1 MADNQ
6 RVLKK
11 NADDGFLAE
20 DDPLA
25 ELARIVNFDLPVT
38 PSRAR
43 ISTPRREPE
52 FNLEDELLKGLE
64 QYEVGE
70 DAPAAPTPAVPDS
83 FVAPDLDQDVRFS
96 AAPVAR
102 DPWSAPSFEP
112 VAGEPQV
119 YAPVAPEETV
129 ARSVP
134 DPSVVTSPA
143 EPVFDA
149 APQPRLDPVGRSLFD
164 LEEEI
169 MQEFAAFD
177 ARRGGSAPVSPSI
190 PVFARRE
197 PELPVYAPEP
207 APVAHQEEESLD
219 AGAWPL
225 DEADFVEAFGELDID
240 AEPESDAEYVEP
252 QDFAAA
258 DWDDAED
265 FPVDTLVEALEDELH
280 RSMAETSDLSEPVDV
295 RHDETDRDEPQSV
308 SRSTP
313 SVDPSSLDDD
323 AFWRQPIA
331 AEPFVEAVVEPEP
344 VRDDRPSTA
353 DAMAL
358 DRLLADVE
366 RYPVVT
372 RTGWSRSTS
381 FGAGADK
388 IVPPVAPAPSFDA
401 PEPAPVATAMAP
413 VAVPAEPVAA
423 PRAPSAAPDVA
434 LVEPVARKD
443 VVETADD
450 DDFPFF
456 SDADLFD
463 ESAFELDLREIE
475 LDLLDVMDDAP
486 AAKPVAAAPAPKVI
500 DDSYPAVENIVKP
513 AREAPVVIDAAPVK
527 PEVADLASLPFDP
540 SQISVEEDALE
551 ALAEID
557 VPELPVVDHEPAAT
571 DPADYDLD
579 IDADMAEFFAAR
591 PEPTATVIPSRSAGR
606 VESVAPAAAPDKATG
621 DFDEFEKALE
631 EDFRR
636 SLSENRATVNLD
648 RVALS
653 PVDIEET
660 REDRGRSRRILVL
673 AASVVGVAL
682 LGGAGVYAFIGGAD
696 GLVASTGEP
705 KIILADKEP
714 MKVAPQN
721 PGGQKVPNQDK
732 AVYDR
737 VSGASTDESKQPRL
751 VTSNEEPVDVVQKTL
766 LPESLPM
773 DDEQDAMGTPT
784 EDTTDARLL
793 PEGASENVST
803 SEKVAT
809 GVAPRKV
816 RTMIVRPDGSLVPR
830 EEIVAETAAAT
841 PDAPAEATTQPADVP
856 ERLQPDDISRTIEQ
870 ASADPSI
877 GQEQTARS
885 VEPAAAETQ
894 PAADNET
901 DAAETTTEA
910 PADGGVTADQ
920 AAIAAAS
927 QADVPAATEPTDTAS
942 PETAPVETAPEQTAP
957 AESVETASAP
967 ANTPVPSSRPAEQ
980 PVNVIGAVTDQGR
993 VTDGQPAEAQTASAE
1008 PQAEAP
1014 VAQTPTPAGS
1024 YVIQIASLPSQSDA
1038 ETSYKR
1044 LSVKFA
1050 GVIGGRGV
1058 DIKRAQIA
1066 NKGTYYRVRIPAGS
1080 KQEAQEL
1087 CARYKAAGGSC
1098 LVSK

>member
-11 NADDGFLAE
+11 NADDGFLSE

-64 QYEVGE
+64 QYEVGD
-70 DAPAAPTPAVPDS
+70 DAPAAAVQAPLVAPAVDH
-83 FVAPDLDQDVRFS
+83 DLRAS
-96 AAPVAR
+96 AAPVPR
-102 DPWSAPSFEP
+102 EPWTEPSFEP
-112 VAGEPQV
+112 VREEPTF
-119 YAPVAPEETV
+119 YAPVEPAAHVANDAPET
-129 ARSVP
+129 SYIP
-134 DPSVVTSPA
+134 SPA

-177 ARRGGSAPVSPSI
+177 ARRDGPAPQPAFEAA
-190 PVFARRE
+190 FARRE
-197 PELPVYAPEP
+197 PELPVYAPAPEP
-207 APVAHQEEESLD
+207 EPQQAEDQFTADAWRVDES
-219 AGAWPL
+219 
-225 DEADFVEAFGELDID
+225 EFVEGEGVLDID
-240 AEPESDAEYVEP
+240 AEPESEPRFEEP
-252 QDFAAA
+252 QVFADAR
-258 DWDDAED
+258 WDDADD
-265 FPVDTLVEALEDELH
+265 FPADTLVEALEDELH
-280 RSMAETSDLSEPVDV
+280 RSMADSLDASDFADEGEDDPRIAPEHLSW
-295 RHDETDRDEPQSV
+295 SN
-308 SRSTP
+308 P
-313 SVDPSSLDDD
+313 SVDPASLDDD
-323 AFWRQPIA
+323 AFWRQPVVD
-331 AEPFVEAVVEPEP
+331 EPVADVEPEP
-344 VRDDRPSTA
+344 PAAPAPQPSTA

-372 RTGWSRSTS
+372 RSGWSRSTA
-381 FGAGADK
+381 FGTVGDK
-388 IVPPVAPAPSFDA
+388 IVPPTLEPAVARAPEAAPAAPPVMPIAAPAAVVAAPVAPATA
-401 PEPAPVATAMAP
+401 PA
-413 VAVPAEPVAA
+413 AET
-423 PRAPSAAPDVA
+423 
-434 LVEPVARKD
+434 ARKD
-443 VVETADD
+443 VVETSDE

-463 ESAFELDLREIE
+463 ENAFELDLREIE

-486 AAKPVAAAPAPKVI
+486 PAKPVASVPAPKPI
-500 DDSYPAVENIVKP
+500 DDSYPAVENIAKP
-513 AREAPVVIDAAPVK
+513 VREAPVVIDAVPSK
-527 PEVADLASLPFDP
+527 PEGGEYASLPFDP

-591 PEPTATVIPSRSAGR
+591 PEQAAPVLPTRSTGR
-606 VESVAPAAAPDKATG
+606 VEAAAPAAAPEKTTG

-653 PVDIEET
+653 PVDVEET
-660 REDRGRSRRILVL
+660 QEYRGRSRRILVL

-682 LGGAGVYAFIGGAD
+682 LGGAGVYAFMGGAG
-696 GLVASTGEP
+696 GLVASSGEP

-714 MKVAPQN
+714 MKVAPEN

-732 AVYDR
+732 AVYER
-737 VSGASTDESKQPRL
+737 VSGVNTDESKQPRL

-766 LPESLPM
+766 MPESLPM
-773 DDEQDAMGTPT
+773 DDEQEAMGTPT

-793 PEGASENVST
+793 PEGATDNVST

-830 EEIVAETAAAT
+830 EDIVEDTAAAT
-841 PDAPAEATTQPADVP
+841 PDAPTAAAQPTEVP
-856 ERLQPDDISRTIEQ
+856 ERLPPDDISRTIEQ
-870 ASADPSI
+870 ASADPAI

-885 VEPAAAETQ
+885 VTPAAAETQ

-901 DAAETTTEA
+901 DAAETATDA
-910 PADGGVTADQ
+910 PVDNSVTADQ

-927 QADVPAATEPTDTAS
+927 QAEVPSATDTA
-942 PETAPVETAPEQTAP
+942 ETAP
-957 AESVETASAP
+957 AEAEPAQPVETASAP

-980 PVNVIGAVTDQGR
+980 PVNVIGAVSDQGR
-993 VTDGQPAEAQTASAE
+993 VTEGQPAETQTANVE
-1008 PQAEAP
+1008 PQAETP

-1058 DIKRAQIA
+1058 DIKRADIA

-1080 KQEAQEL
+1080 KQDAQEL

>member
-64 QYEVGE
+64 QYEVGDE
-70 DAPAAPTPAVPDS
+70 ASTAPSAPIGSAPATQAQFAAPAVDHE
-83 FVAPDLDQDVRFS
+83 VRYS

-102 DPWSAPSFEP
+102 ELWTDPPLEP
-112 VAGEPQV
+112 VVNEPAV
-119 YAPVAPEETV
+119 YAPLSPE
-129 ARSVP
+129 
-134 DPSVVTSPA
+134 PA
-143 EPVFDA
+143 EALSAQDSSFLPSPGDSVFDA

-177 ARRGGSAPVSPSI
+177 ARRSVPATVKPFE

-197 PELPVYAPEP
+197 PEPPAFDAAPTP
-207 APVAHQEEESLD
+207 QPVAQQAVESF
-219 AGAWPL
+219 
-225 DEADFVEAFGELDID
+225 EADAWRLEDADFAEQLADLDID
-240 AEPESDAEYVEP
+240 AEPENGDLHQRP
-252 QDFAAA
+252 QEVDEA
-258 DWDDAED
+258 DWDAEAD
-265 FPVDTLVEALEDELH
+265 FPADTLVEALEDELH
-280 RSMAETSDLSEPVDV
+280 RSMADMPDLSVAAGADHDNSDRVEPALGSWA
-295 RHDETDRDEPQSV
+295 TPA
-308 SRSTP
+308 SRAP
-313 SVDPSSLDDD
+313 LLDDD
-323 AFWRQPIA
+323 AFWRQPA
-331 AEPFVEAVVEPEP
+331 TKEP
-344 VRDDRPSTA
+344 VAVDETVRDAEPSTA

-366 RYPVVT
+366 RYPVVR
-372 RTGWSRSTS
+372 RTGWSRSTA
-381 FGAGADK
+381 FGTAGEK
-388 IVPPVAPAPSFDA
+388 IVSPIAEPELAGPSASSPTAFVASDVPVIPAIIAPPS
-401 PEPAPVATAMAP
+401 ATA
-413 VAVPAEPVAA
+413 AEKA
-423 PRAPSAAPDVA
+423 D
-434 LVEPVARKD
+434 D
-443 VVETADD
+443 IVVEAADE

-456 SDADLFD
+456 SDGDLFD
-463 ESAFELDLREIE
+463 ENAFELDLREIE

-486 AAKPVAAAPAPKVI
+486 PARPIAAAPAPNPI
-500 DDSYPAVENIVKP
+500 DDSYPAVESVAMP
-513 AREAPVVIDAAPVK
+513 AREAPMVIDAAPAR
-527 PEVADLASLPFDP
+527 PSVADYASLPFDP
-540 SQISVEEDALE
+540 SQISAEEDVLE

-557 VPELPVVDHEPAAT
+557 VPELPVVDHEPAST

-591 PEPTATVIPSRSAGR
+591 PDPAPSILPSRSAGR
-606 VESVAPAAAPDKATG
+606 VEAPAAVAPPEKATG

-653 PVDIEET
+653 PVDIEDA
-660 REDRGRSRRILVL
+660 RDMRGRSRRVLVL
-673 AASVVGVAL
+673 AASVFGVAV
-682 LGGAGVYAFIGGAD
+682 LGAAGVYAFMGGTD
-696 GLVASTGEP
+696 GLVATSGEP

-737 VSGASTDESKQPRL
+737 VSGANTEEAKQPRL

-766 LPESLPM
+766 MPESLPM
-773 DDEQDAMGTPT
+773 DDEQEAMGTPT

-793 PEGASENVST
+793 PEGATENVST

-830 EEIVAETAAAT
+830 EEIVSETAATT
-841 PDAPAEATTQPADVP
+841 PDAPAADTQPAEVP
-856 ERLQPDDISRTIEQ
+856 ERLPPDDISRTIEQ
-870 ASADPSI
+870 ASADPGI
-877 GQEQTARS
+877 GQEQAARS
-885 VEPAAAETQ
+885 VALDATTPQ
-894 PAADNET
+894 PEANNET
-901 DAAETTTEA
+901 DAAETTAET
-910 PADGGVTADQ
+910 PTVSADQ

-927 QADVPAATEPTDTAS
+927 QADVPDAAETSDRSSA
-942 PETAPVETAPEQTAP
+942 ETAPQQTAP
-957 AESVETASAP
+957 AETVETASAP

-993 VTDGQPAEAQTASAE
+993 VTDGQPAEAQTASAA

-1080 KQEAQEL
+1080 KQEAQDL

>member
-70 DAPAAPTPAVPDS
+70 DSPAAPASALQAP
-83 FVAPDLDQDVRFS
+83 FVAPAVDHDVRYS
-96 AAPVAR
+96 AQPMGRETWAEPAFAPVQ
-102 DPWSAPSFEP
+102 DEP
-112 VAGEPQV
+112 VA
-119 YAPVAPEETV
+119 YAPVEAVEPG
-129 ARSVP
+129 ARSAAEP
-134 DPSVVTSPA
+134 AYIPSPA

-149 APQPRLDPVGRSLFD
+149 APQPRLDPVGRSLYD

-177 ARRGGSAPVSPSI
+177 ARRTEPARAAPVE
-190 PVFARRE
+190 PVFSRRE
-197 PELPVYAPEP
+197 PELPVYEPVQDSFAPSAQHSAE
-207 APVAHQEEESLD
+207 AE
-219 AGAWPL
+219 AWRL
-225 DEADFVEAFGELDID
+225 EDADFAATFASLDID
-240 AEPESDAEYVEP
+240 AEPEADARYEEP
-252 QDFAAA
+252 QDLVEPVWDEA
-258 DWDDAED
+258 DD
-265 FPVDTLVEALEDELH
+265 FPADTLVEALEDELH
-280 RSMAETSDLSEPVDV
+280 RSMADSTDLAEPVDAHV
-295 RHDETDRDEPQSV
+295 DEGDRAEPHFASW
-308 SRSTP
+308 STP
-313 SVDPSSLDDD
+313 SVDPSALDDD
-323 AFWRQPIA
+323 AFWRQPA
-331 AEPFVEAVVEPEP
+331 AGEPVAEVEP
-344 VRDDRPSTA
+344 VRETPSTA

-372 RTGWSRSTS
+372 RSGWSRSTS
-381 FGAGADK
+381 FGTAGEK
-388 IVPPVAPAPSFDA
+388 LVAPAAASPALRA
-401 PEPAPVATAMAP
+401 PEVAPAAAP
-413 VAVPAEPVAA
+413 VAVPAAPLVA
-423 PRAPSAAPDVA
+423 PIAAPDVA
-434 LVEPVARKD
+434 LVQPVARKD
-443 VVETADD
+443 VVETSEE
-450 DDFPFF
+450 DDFPLF

-463 ESAFELDLREIE
+463 ENAFELDLREIE

-486 AAKPVAAAPAPKVI
+486 AAKPAAAVPAPKPI

-527 PEVADLASLPFDP
+527 PDVADLASLPFDP
-540 SQISVEEDALE
+540 TQISVEEDALE

-557 VPELPVVDHEPAAT
+557 VPELPVVDHEPAST

-591 PEPTATVIPSRSAGR
+591 PEPAATVLPSRSTGR
-606 VESVAPAAAPDKATG
+606 VETAAPAAAAADKATG

-653 PVDIEET
+653 PVDVEEV

-682 LGGAGVYAFIGGAD
+682 LGGAGVYAFMGGAG
-696 GLVASTGEP
+696 GLVASSGEP

-714 MKVAPQN
+714 MKVAPEN

-737 VSGASTDESKQPRL
+737 VSGTSSDQSKQPRL

-766 LPESLPM
+766 MPENLPM

-793 PEGASENVST
+793 PEGATENVST

-830 EEIVAETAAAT
+830 EEIVSETAAAT
-841 PDAPAEATTQPADVP
+841 PDAPAVAAQPTEVP
-856 ERLQPDDISRTIEQ
+856 ERLPPDDISRTIEQ
-870 ASADPSI
+870 ASADPTV

-894 PAADNET
+894 PAVDNET
-901 DAAETTTEA
+901 DAAETTTDA
-910 PADGGVTADQ
+910 PADGGVSADQ

-927 QADVPAATEPTDTAS
+927 QADVPSATETAD
-942 PETAPVETAPEQTAP
+942 TAPVEAAP
-957 AESVETASAP
+957 AQATPAEAEVASAP
-967 ANTPVPSSRPAEQ
+967 VNTPVPSSRPAEQ
-980 PVNVIGAVTDQGR
+980 PVNVIGAVSDQGR
-993 VTDGQPAEAQTASAE
+993 VTDGQPSETETASAQ

-1058 DIKRAQIA
+1058 DIKRADIA

-1080 KQEAQEL
+1080 KQEAQDL

>member
-64 QYEVGE
+64 QYEVE
-70 DAPAAPTPAVPDS
+70 DDAPDLSAEAA
-83 FVAPDLDQDVRFS
+83 FVAPNVDHDVRS
-96 AAPVAR
+96 AAAPVVR
-102 DPWSAPSFEP
+102 ERSVEPSFGPVREEPAFYAPVEP
-112 VAGEPQV
+112 VAS
-119 YAPVAPEETV
+119 PVSELPY
-129 ARSVP
+129 VP
-134 DPSVVTSPA
+134 SPA

-177 ARRGGSAPVSPSI
+177 ARRDGPAPQNAFEPTLS
-190 PVFARRE
+190 RRE
-197 PELPVYAPEP
+197 PEPPVYAPAPEVAPLQADDDLAADGWRLEDADFAQGDGALDVDVEP
-207 APVAHQEEESLD
+207 ETQPLVEEQHT
-219 AGAWPL
+219 
-225 DEADFVEAFGELDID
+225 FVEAH
-240 AEPESDAEYVEP
+240 
-252 QDFAAA
+252 
-258 DWDDAED
+258 WDDAD
-265 FPVDTLVEALEDELH
+265 YFPADTLVEALEDELH
-280 RSMAETSDLSEPVDV
+280 RSMADSLDTADVEDHVMEEPRVAQE
-295 RHDETDRDEPQSV
+295 HLAW
-308 SRSTP
+308 STP
-313 SVDPSSLDDD
+313 SVDPASFDDD
-323 AFWRQPIA
+323 AFWR
-331 AEPFVEAVVEPEP
+331 EPEADVSVVEEEAAPQP
-344 VRDDRPSTA
+344 RSQPSTA

-372 RTGWSRSTS
+372 RSGWSRSTA
-381 FGAGADK
+381 FAPVGGNLAPAAREPA
-388 IVPPVAPAPSFDA
+388 IPLVPQAETVAPPVPS
-401 PEPAPVATAMAP
+401 PTAQASALAS
-413 VAVPAEPVAA
+413 VAVQPA
-423 PRAPSAAPDVA
+423 
-434 LVEPVARKD
+434 VEKARED
-443 VVETADD
+443 VVETSDE

-456 SDADLFD
+456 SDAELFD
-463 ESAFELDLREIE
+463 ENAFELDLREIE

-486 AAKPVAAAPAPKVI
+486 PAKPVVAAPEPEPI
-500 DDSYPAVENIVKP
+500 DDSYPAVENIAKP
-513 AREAPVVIDAAPVK
+513 ALEAPVVIDAAPVRSDIG
-527 PEVADLASLPFDP
+527 DLTSLPFDP

-551 ALAEID
+551 PLAEID
-557 VPELPVVDHEPAAT
+557 VPELPVVEQEQAST

-591 PEPTATVIPSRSAGR
+591 PEPAAILPSRTPGR
-606 VESVAPAAAPDKATG
+606 VESAAQLAAAPEKSTG

-648 RVALS
+648 RVPLT
-653 PVDIEET
+653 PVDVEET
-660 REDRGRSRRILVL
+660 SDRRGRSRRVLVL

-682 LGGAGVYAFIGGAD
+682 LGGAGVYAFIGGAG
-696 GLVASTGEP
+696 GLVATSGEP

-714 MKVAPQN
+714 MKVAPEN

-737 VSGASTDESKQPRL
+737 VSGASTEEAKQPRL

-766 LPESLPM
+766 MPENLPL

-793 PEGASENVST
+793 PEGATENVST

-830 EEIVAETAAAT
+830 EEIVADTAAAT
-841 PDAPAEATTQPADVP
+841 PDAPATASAQPVDVP
-856 ERLQPDDISRTIEQ
+856 ERLPPDDISRTIEQ
-870 ASADPSI
+870 ASADPSV
-877 GQEQTARS
+877 GQEQAARS
-885 VEPAAAETQ
+885 VQAAATQTQ
-894 PAADNET
+894 PVADTQSAADNQT
-901 DAAETTTEA
+901 DAAETATGDPT
-910 PADGGVTADQ
+910 DGAVITDQ

-927 QADVPAATEPTDTAS
+927 QVDVPAATDATE
-942 PETAPVETAPEQTAP
+942 TAP
-957 AESVETASAP
+957 AEQPPAQPVETASAP
-967 ANTPVPSSRPAEQ
+967 ANTPVPSNRPVEQ
-980 PVNVIGAVTDQGR
+980 PVNVIGSVTDQGR
-993 VTDGQPAEAQTASAE
+993 VTDDPAAAPQTANAE
-1008 PQAEAP
+1008 PQTQAP

-1024 YVIQIASLPSQSDA
+1024 YVIQIASLPSQADA
-1038 ETSYKR
+1038 ESSYKR
-1044 LSVKFA
+1044 LSTKFA

-1058 DIKRAQIA
+1058 DIKRAAIA
-1066 NKGTYYRVRIPAGS
+1066 NKGTYYRVRIPVGS
-1080 KQEAQEL
+1080 KQDAQEL